1 MAKTPAPT
9 NDFDHLV
16 EIFVPTICRCRE
28 PLPDARLTEV
38 LDETKAKMSE
48 WFGGG
53 SVKVERIE
61 GFWGGEDGTTVE
73 EPVYLVFSNTS
84 ADKLEDYREDVM
96 AHTAGIANR
105 LTQEATALRI
115 DGKMYQFPSTGDPKP
130 HRCGGGSAT
139 ARTAE
144 PRLADKNTRK
154 RFLQAALQRVD
165 SLTGVRDVFCNHL
178 HYEFADD
185 YLPTPN
191 WPDGLKQFLAPGT
204 APRMVADQNGFR
216 IIYLQLADS
225 YLRKGH
231 ERLLIQRLIKD
242 DPALR
247 GLVVVSDV
255 AQKQWNL
262 VNVKFSRDGEAG
274 KKSDR
279 MLLRRMRVGPG
290 QPVRTAVERLIEV
303 DVEIL
308 GEDKDAAA
316 IQDAHDK
323 AFDVEAITRQFFT
336 EIADWYFWALPQV
349 KFPNDTGEPDEKV
362 RATSLIRM
370 LTRLIFC
377 WFLRE
382 KKLVPPNLFD
392 QRELARILKDLKPGS
407 CSYYQGILQN
417 LFFATLNQRMG
428 KDKHGRPY
436 RAFACD
442 EGFEKNRS
450 TYGVDTL
457 YRYEEHFREPGNV
470 LDLFADIPFLNGGLF
485 ECLDRTN
492 EDSGAKIYIDGFS
505 RNTRKRAKVPN
516 DLFFAEERTVDL
528 SEDFG
533 DARRRREKVRGLL
546 RILHSYNFT
555 IEENTPVDEEVA
567 LDPELLGKVFENLLA
582 SYNEETKTTAR
593 KQTGSFYTPRPIV
606 DYMVDESLKAH
617 LTRALVEKA
626 RMKEA
631 VAKTGLDQ
639 LFTYSAEPHQFSE
652 SAVATLITAIDEVK
666 ILDPACGSGAF
677 PMGALHKLV
686 HILGKLDPDNE
697 RWKQTQLAKLDS
709 AAMREVLEASFA
721 DNNDDYGRKLY
732 LIENCLYGVDIQ
744 PIAIQIT
751 KLRFF
756 ISLICDQKTNRSKK
770 DNHGIRPL
778 PNLETKFVA
787 ANTLIGLPIPD
798 KDLFIESLI
807 APIEKEIED
816 AYHGHFTIQRRDQ
829 KLALQKKIKAL
840 RLKLAETLASSLGAV
855 NSSKAKHLAEWD
867 PFDPQS
873 SADFFDPHWMFGRS
887 LKDGFDLVIG
897 NPPYISVEKFARTKQ
912 QEVWRNTFRTFAARG
927 DIYCFFYERGLS
939 VLREGGI
946 LGFITSNKFQKA
958 GYGKALRQ
966 LLAAQ
971 RIEILVD
978 FCELPVFEASTDPII
993 VIASKATPAASHKFS
1008 VLVVK
1013 DEEEFGSLA
1022 ESVATRG
1029 FRYKPSQLK
1038 AEGWSLEGAD
1048 GISLVEK
1055 LRSKGTPLIRYVDGR
1070 IYYGIKTGLNE
1081 AFVINQETRD
1091 RLVRADKKSVDL
1103 IKPWIRGKD
1112 IKRWTHEFHDLY
1124 VIIVRFGFHTELRN
1138 YPAIRQHLVQ
1148 FEEQLRARGQ
1158 CRTSRGG
1165 AGEGQHHWLEL
1176 DNNPSAA
1183 YISAFDEPKIV
1194 FNETS
1199 KCLHAYID
1207 TDGNAINKTGFIILT
1222 PEAPFVLTIL
1232 NSTALDWLYRSTF
1245 PAWGDVWN
1253 TGRVQFRGNLMNQV
1267 PIPAASAADKAKL
1280 TKLAERAAKAA
1291 TTGDTSTVNM
1301 IERGIDEIVYRLFDL
1316 TPTEITQIETALA
1329 NTRASAVTDEANDD
1343 E

>member
-38 LDETKAKMSE
+38 LDETKAKMSD

-84 ADKLEDYREDVM
+84 ANKLADYCEDVM

-115 DGKMYQFPSTGDPKP
+115 DGKMYQFSSTGDPKP

-139 ARTAE
+139 ARTSE

-204 APRMVADQNGFR
+204 APKLVADQNGFR

-231 ERLLIQRLIKD
+231 ERQLIQRLIKD

-274 KKSDR
+274 RKSDR
-279 MLLRRMRVGPG
+279 MLLRRMRVGLG

-308 GEDKDAAA
+308 GEDTDAAA
-316 IQDAHDK
+316 IQYAHDK
-323 AFDVEAITRQFFT
+323 AFDVEAITKQFFT
-336 EIADWYFWALPQV
+336 EIAGWYFWALPQV
-349 KFPNDTGEPDEKV
+349 QFPNETGEPDEKV

-382 KKLVPPNLFD
+382 KKLMPSNLFD
-392 QRELARILKDLKPGS
+392 QRELAKILKDLKADS

-436 RAFACD
+436 RAFAAD

-457 YRYEEHFREPGNV
+457 YRYEEHFRDPDSV

-485 ECLDRTN
+485 ECLDRTD

-626 RMKEA
+626 GMKEA
-631 VAKTGLDQ
+631 AAKTGLDQ
-639 LFTYSAEPHQFSE
+639 LFTYNAEAHQFSD
-652 SAVATLITAIDEVK
+652 SQVASLITAIDEVK

-677 PMGALHKLV
+677 PMGVLHKLV
-686 HILGKLDPDNE
+686 HILGKLDRDNE

-709 AAMREVLEASFA
+709 SAMREVLEASFA

-787 ANTLIGLPIPD
+787 ADTLIGLPISD

-829 KLALQKKIKAL
+829 KLALQRKIKTL
-840 RLKLAETLASSLGAV
+840 RQKLTDTLLDGLGANKGSEV
-855 NSSKAKHLAEWD
+855 AKKAQHLAEWD

-887 LKDGFDLVIG
+887 LKDGFDIVIG
-897 NPPYISVEKFARTKQ
+897 NPPYIQIQKFPAAQKAKWEAQKFATY
-912 QEVWRNTFRTFAARG
+912 AATG
-927 DIYCFFYERGLS
+927 DIYCLFYERAVKMLRDGGVLS
-939 VLREGGI
+939 L
-946 LGFITSNKFQKA
+946 ITSNKYYRA
-958 GYGKALRQ
+958 AYGEKLRGF
-966 LLAAQ
+966 
-971 RIEILVD
+971 LVRELTLHGLID
-978 FCELPVFEASTDPII
+978 FGDAPVFEAIAYASILCGVRRPPIRDANVFAYTWDKEVTFECI
-993 VIASKATPAASHKFS
+993 GETVRERGREIRQSELKLDGWRLESPT
-1008 VLVVK
+1008 VLRLL
-1013 DEEEFGSLA
+1013 D
-1022 ESVATRG
+1022 
-1029 FRYKPSQLK
+1029 
-1038 AEGWSLEGAD
+1038 
-1048 GISLVEK
+1048 K
-1055 LRSKGTPLIRYVDGR
+1055 LRRIGKPLREYVGSR
-1070 IYYGIKTGLNE
+1070 VFRGITTGLND
-1081 AFVINQETRD
+1081 AFVVDRESRDQLILKHKQSADILKPYLRGRDVNRWQVKSQDQWIIFTR
-1091 RLVRADKKSVDL
+1091 
-1103 IKPWIRGKD
+1103 RG
-1112 IKRWTHEFHDLY
+1112 
-1124 VIIVRFGFHTELRN
+1124 TEIEK
-1138 YPAIRQHLVQ
+1138 YPAIKSHLLQ
-1148 FEEQLRARGQ
+1148 FKKRLSPGSA
-1158 CRTSRGG
+1158 GG
-1165 AGEGQHHWLEL
+1165 RKPGSYEWYEIQ
-1176 DNNPSAA
+1176 DNIA
-1183 YISAFDEPKIV
+1183 YWQEFEKTKIV
-1194 FNETS
+1194 STKISIRPTFAIDSNGSYLGNTS
-1199 KCLHAYID
+1199 YFFSTPDSGRFLLGLLNSSLFFAYAKKVFVEKQGGWFEVQPAGLESFPIPDATPQERSLLERAVDRILAAKQANLAADTSALEREID
-1207 TDGNAINKTGFIILT
+1207 QQVYVLYGLT
-1222 PEAPFVLTIL
+1222 PEEIKIVEEA
-1232 NSTALDWLYRSTF
+1232 TA
-1245 PAWGDVWN
+1245 
-1253 TGRVQFRGNLMNQV
+1253 
-1267 PIPAASAADKAKL
+1267 
-1280 TKLAERAAKAA
+1280 
-1291 TTGDTSTVNM
+1291 
-1301 IERGIDEIVYRLFDL
+1301 
-1316 TPTEITQIETALA
+1316 
-1329 NTRASAVTDEANDD
+1329 
-1343 E
+1343 